1 MNADRHHVIHMPTIA
16 TQRILRAIVDE
27 RRRAL
32 SRSLHRE
39 QVYCPNATLA
49 MQLKKLRTQAEALR
63 AQTIV
68 LNAKLAALDGD
79 PSFAT
84 MRAQLVN
91 STARLDHAV
100 NRIIQSAE

>member
-1 MNADRHHVIHMPTIA
+1 MNSDRQKSIGMPTIA
-16 TQRILRAIVDE
+16 SQRILRAIVDE

-32 SRSLHRE
+32 SRSLHCEQPCRE
-39 QVYCPNATLA
+39 TLDT
-49 MQLKKLRTQAEALR
+49 QLHKLRTQAEALR

-68 LNAKLAALDGD
+68 LNAKLAALTGD
-79 PSFAT
+79 LSFQT
-84 MRAQLVN
+84 MRERLVD

>member
-1 MNADRHHVIHMPTIA
+1 MNADRLKAMGMPTIA
-16 TQRILRAIVDE
+16 SQRILRAIVDE

-39 QVYCPNATLA
+39 QQSRATLDT
-49 MQLKKLRTQAEALR
+49 QLAKLRTQAEALR

-68 LNAKLAALDGD
+68 LNAKLAALAGE
-79 PSFAT
+79 PSFQT
-84 MRAQLVN
+84 MRERLVD

>member
-1 MNADRHHVIHMPTIA
+1 MNADPNHGIRMPTIA
-16 TQRILRAIVDE
+16 SQRILRAIVDE

-39 QVYCPNATLA
+39 EHCRATLDS
-49 MQLKKLRTQAEALR
+49 QLGKLRKQAEALR

-68 LNAKLAALDGD
+68 LNAKLAALAGD
-79 PSFAT
+79 PSFER
-84 MRAQLVN
+84 MRARLVD

>member
-1 MNADRHHVIHMPTIA
+1 MNADRHHVMRMPTIA

-39 QVYCPNATLA
+39 PHCRTTLDS
-49 MQLKKLRTQAEALR
+49 QLGNLRKQAEALR

-68 LNAKLAALDGD
+68 LNAKLAALAGD
-79 PSFAT
+79 PSFET
-84 MRAQLVN
+84 MRERLVD

>member
-1 MNADRHHVIHMPTIA
+1 MNADPHHGVRMPTIA
-16 TQRILRAIVDE
+16 SQRILRAIVDE

-39 QVYCPNATLA
+39 QHCPATLDT
-49 MQLKKLRTQAEALR
+49 QLRKLRVQAEALR

-68 LNAKLAALDGD
+68 LNAKLAALAGD
-79 PSFAT
+79 PSFDT
-84 MRAQLVN
+84 MRERLVD